1 MLEMRGHVKRKLVPV
16 VLEGEGLPSPG
27 APVTDEAGAPVGE
40 VTSAGWS
47 PTLGVVVAL
56 AMLKRAHAA
65 AGVRVVI
72 QGTHARVVERPA

>member
-16 VLEGEGLPSPG
+16 VLDGEALPAPG
-27 APVTDEAGAPVGE
+27 ASVTDEGGTAVGE

-47 PTLGVVVAL
+47 PTLGVAVAL
-56 AMLKRAHAA
+56 AMLKRAQAA

-72 QGTHARVVERPA
+72 QGAHARVVERPA